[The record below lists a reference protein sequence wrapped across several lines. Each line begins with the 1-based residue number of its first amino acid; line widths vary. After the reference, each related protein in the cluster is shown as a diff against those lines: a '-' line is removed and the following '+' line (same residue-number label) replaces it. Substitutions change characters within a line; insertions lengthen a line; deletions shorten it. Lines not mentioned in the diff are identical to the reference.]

1 MLRLKDT
8 CRLEKAL
15 NGNTFSRGWK
25 VKEMLIDEISKELEE
40 LSSPEEKNK
49 RTHWELQ
56 YQEKPR
62 MHGTP
67 TESVRKISARFFSK
81 VKMKSKEEVFQLCEE
96 LLSSGYI
103 EERTVAFDWAFR
115 LRKSYVEFDFYILES
130 WLKKYVHSWGAC
142 DDLCTHA
149 LGAFIFQF
157 PKFISNVKEW
167 ANSANRWTRRAS
179 AVTLIYSI
187 RRGKHLEHVFEIAD
201 SLLKDKDVMVQ
212 KGYGWMLK
220 EATRHYPQE
229 VFKYVMIRRKEMPRT
244 SLRYA
249 IEKLSPALRKEAMK
263 KEI

>member
-1 MLRLKDT
+1 M
-8 CRLEKAL
+8 
-15 NGNTFSRGWK
+15 
-25 VKEMLIDEISKELEE
+25 KEMLIDEISKELEG
-40 LSSPEEKNK
+40 LSSPEEKDK
-49 RTHWELQ
+49 RTRWELQ
-56 YQEKPR
+56 YQEKPKL
-62 MHGTP
+62 HGTP
-67 TESVRKISARFFSK
+67 TASIRKISKKFFPK
-81 VKMKSKEEVFQLCEE
+81 VKMKPKEEIFQLCEK

-115 LRKSYVEFDFYILES
+115 LKKNYAESDFYILES
-130 WLKKYVHSWGAC
+130 WFKKYVHSWGAC

-157 PKFISNVKEW
+157 PRFISNVQEW
-167 ANSANRWTRRAS
+167 AKSANRWARRAS

-187 RRGKHLEHVFEIAD
+187 RRGKHLEHVFEIA
-201 SLLKDKDVMVQ
+201 SRLLKDKDVMVQ

-229 VFKYVMIRRKEMPRT
+229 VFKYVMMHRKEMPRT

-249 IEKLSPALRKEAMK
+249 IEKLSPALKKEAMK